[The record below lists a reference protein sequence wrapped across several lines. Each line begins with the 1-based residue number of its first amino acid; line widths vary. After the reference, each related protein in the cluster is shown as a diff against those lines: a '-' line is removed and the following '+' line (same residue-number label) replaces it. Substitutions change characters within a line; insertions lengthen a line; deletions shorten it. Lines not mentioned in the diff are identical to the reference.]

1 MSTKQFSLLVASIDS
16 FVTMPFRM
24 PTKPFHKP
32 CKYIHSFVTMPFRM
46 PTKPRSYYSNM
57 IFVHLTSQYLR
68 LANRTGVKSTHYLLF
83 VRTHRILLSET
94 HLFLMCFYT
103 YYNMYY
109 LIVNDYFKTF
119 YYFSSIN
126 SALVSFI
133 PISAHSSIVLKT
145 SLLKGYFSS
154 VKSGSELIPL

>member
-1 MSTKQFSLLVASIDS
+1 
-16 FVTMPFRM
+16 
-24 PTKPFHKP
+24 
-32 CKYIHSFVTMPFRM
+32 MPFRM

-83 VRTHRILLSET
+83 LRTHRILLLKT
-94 HLFLMCFYT
+94 HLLLMCFYI
-103 YYNMYY
+103 YYTMYY

-126 SALVSFI
+126 SALVSLI
-133 PISAHSSIVLKT
+133 PNLFHSSMVLNI